1 MCLLCRYP
9 PPIYKIVTSS
19 SIGGEITPTQRIEEG
34 QTVSVTATANVHYQF
49 KEWTGDCGISS
60 PNPSIDFKV
69 SQDCSIRAIF
79 EKRPYPVTATPTPGG
94 SIDGLPFDKITQ
106 GQAVVLTALA
116 DENHVFTQW
125 TTDASSGCPDIRDPE
140 NSKLYFFIQ
149 GPCALKAV
157 FAKASRTITT
167 EVNEGGY
174 ITPDTTVEHGQEV
187 SIALTLDGGYAFEK
201 WTGDCGDFSSDK
213 TTVTFEVTKDCQ
225 IQAIVA
231 KKAYTITLKEPQ
243 GGIIDGLEASGKVSQ
258 GETVHL
264 SAQADEN
271 HVFVQW
277 KISDEASACPTLD
290 HPTDSKL
297 SWVVEGPCTLEAV
310 FMKAPHTITTEVN
323 EGGRINPTPSITIEH
338 GQKVSVEVAVDTGYT
353 FEKWTGDCGDF
364 SSDKPMVT
372 FEATK
377 DCHIGAVL
385 EKKTYTITTEISAG
399 GRIKPTPSTTVEHG
413 QSISISIDIEEG
425 YDLKEWTGDCGNFS
439 SNKPTV
445 TFEATKDC
453 HIGAVLEKK
462 TYTITT
468 EISAGGRIKPTPSTT
483 VEHGQSISISI
494 DIEEGYDLK
503 EWTGDCGNF
512 SSNKPTVT
520 FEATKDCHIGAVLEK
535 KTYTITTEISAGG
548 RIKPTPST
556 TVEHGQS
563 ISIRTLK
570 KAMT

>member
-1 MCLLCRYP
+1 MAGRLRP
-9 PPIYKIVTSS
+9 PNASK
-19 SIGGEITPTQRIEEG
+19 RG

-79 EKRPYPVTATPTPGG
+79 EKRPYPVTATPIPGG

-243 GGIIDGLEASGKVSQ
+243 GGIIDGLEAS
-258 GETVHL
+258 
-264 SAQADEN
+264 
-271 HVFVQW
+271 
-277 KISDEASACPTLD
+277 
-290 HPTDSKL
+290 
-297 SWVVEGPCTLEAV
+297 
-310 FMKAPHTITTEVN
+310 
-323 EGGRINPTPSITIEH
+323 
-338 GQKVSVEVAVDTGYT
+338 
-353 FEKWTGDCGDF
+353 
-364 SSDKPMVT
+364 
-372 FEATK
+372 
-377 DCHIGAVL
+377 
-385 EKKTYTITTEISAG
+385 
-399 GRIKPTPSTTVEHG
+399 
-413 QSISISIDIEEG
+413 EEG
-425 YDLKEWTGDCGNFS
+425 LPGGNGSFVRS
-439 SNKPTV
+439 S
-445 TFEATKDC
+445 
-453 HIGAVLEKK
+453 
-462 TYTITT
+462 
-468 EISAGGRIKPTPSTT
+468 R
-483 VEHGQSISISI
+483 
-494 DIEEGYDLK
+494 
-503 EWTGDCGNF
+503 
-512 SSNKPTVT
+512 
-520 FEATKDCHIGAVLEK
+520 
-535 KTYTITTEISAGG
+535 
-548 RIKPTPST
+548 
-556 TVEHGQS
+556 
-563 ISIRTLK
+563 
-570 KAMT
+570 